1 MKLSIVTICF
11 NNLQDL
17 ITTCKSV
24 DDQHLKPF
32 EHIIINGSTNSEIKN
47 WYESSNHPS
56 YRIIINELDGGISDA
71 FNKGIS
77 KATGDVIHLLN
88 SGDIYF
94 DEKATQVVE
103 KKFNEYPNIAW
114 VSGNIL
120 IYRAG
125 LWVSIGKPFDK
136 KQLYK
141 GMRAI
146 SHPSWFVKKDEL
158 ILI

>member
-94 DEKATQVVE
+94 DEKH
-103 KKFNEYPNIAW
+103 FLYCW
-114 VSGNIL
+114 IL
-120 IYRAG
+120 VQCLNQG
-125 LWVSIGKPFDK
+125 G
-136 KQLYK
+136 
-141 GMRAI
+141 
-146 SHPSWFVKKDEL
+146 
-158 ILI
+158 